1 MLIPNLFRYLFF
13 RKIIKTTTMD
23 AIRDKNATL
32 IDLRNQD
39 ELDEYGF
46 IENAVHIPLPELPNK
61 LEDIENYNKPI
72 VLFCKA
78 GGRAER
84 AKEFLEA
91 HGFTDVY
98 NAGGYEDVKSVL
110 ES

>member
-23 AIRDKNATL
+23 AIKNKNATL

-46 IENAVHIPLPELPNK
+46 IENAVHIPLPEIPTK
-61 LEDIENYNKPI
+61 VDEIKSYSKPI

-84 AKEFLEA
+84 AKEFLEDQGIA
-91 HGFTDVY
+91 DLY
-98 NAGGYEDVKSVL
+98 NGGGYDDVKAVL

>member
-1 MLIPNLFRYLFF
+1 
-13 RKIIKTTTMD
+13 MD
-23 AIRDKNATL
+23 AIKDKNATL

-39 ELDEYGF
+39 ELDEFGF
-46 IENAVHIPLPELPNK
+46 IKNAVHIPLHELPDK
-61 LEDIENYNKPI
+61 LKDVKSYSKPI

-91 HGFTDVY
+91 QGLTEVY
-98 NAGGYEDVKSVL
+98 NAGGYNDVKSVL